1 MPTTRRRRPT
11 RRNAARRLTMADV
24 RSRNA
29 RYHRERGDEAD
40 VGFFSRGNSRFFG
53 PEKFYGPY
61 DGVGGT
67 FFVKVGRGG
76 ATVLRQNSSGRI
88 DWLRGKHEGET
99 LDELRAWA
107 RDAAKGL
114 V

>member
-1 MPTTRRRRPT
+1 
-11 RRNAARRLTMADV
+11 
-24 RSRNA
+24 
-29 RYHRERGDEAD
+29 
-40 VGFFSRGNSRFFG
+40 
-53 PEKFYGPY
+53 
-61 DGVGGT
+61 VGGT